1 MRYSIKNKN
10 SLNIPMNVR
19 KQQKHSK
26 RAMLSIQKTSASR
39 KRAERTR
46 TMEQVQLIF
55 FL

>member
-26 RAMLSIQKTSASR
+26 RAILSIQKTSASR
-39 KRAERTR
+39 KERK
-46 TMEQVQLIF
+46 EQEQWSKYS
-55 FL
+55 